1 VFVGMN
7 PAHNRVFAAIAD
19 ESENFTLSPISA
31 TFCVG
36 TSKESPSYFTIDR
49 NGVLNVA
56 ADESFQFLD
65 HLLALVVDLE
75 KHGTLIG
82 LPDKPVYRS
91 RNAHKR
97 AILASISA

>member
-1 VFVGMN
+1 
-7 PAHNRVFAAIAD
+7 
-19 ESENFTLSPISA
+19 
-31 TFCVG
+31 
-36 TSKESPSYFTIDR
+36 
-49 NGVLNVA
+49 VA